1 MRTLCDVCEAAP
13 ARLFC
18 AADEAALCTKC
29 DEKVHSC
36 NKLANRHV
44 RLELTESRAVP
55 RCDICEN
62 APAFFFCGVDGTSLC
77 LQCDMDVHVGGK
89 KAHERYL
96 MMGQR
101 VELPLRKPRFED
113 AADPDKQQAEQ
124 NNDKNGIPHDQ
135 HHHHHY
141 HHHHHHHHHDEEVR
155 AGLPASKPGCDQD
168 DSNNAP
174 AIAIAAGDEESL
186 LLDDCQHQNQSRM
199 IDLNSRPKHLLSQAS
214 VPDKVSSERATN
226 FVPAFSISLSCSC
239 YLVLSAHNACTPCS

>member
-18 AADEAALCTKC
+18 AADEAALCLKC

-36 NKLANRHV
+36 NKLAYRHV
-44 RLELTESRAVP
+44 RLELAESRPVP

-96 MMGQR
+96 MMRQR
-101 VELPLRKPRFED
+101 VELPSRKLRFED
-113 AADPDKQQAEQ
+113 TVDTEKPTAEP
-124 NNDKNGIPHDQ
+124 NSVPADKNGTLLPDQ

-141 HHHHHHHHHDEEVR
+141 HHHHHHHHHEDELR
-155 AGLPASKPGCDQD
+155 AGLPASKPSCDRD
-168 DSNNAP
+168 NSNAP

-186 LLDDCQHQNQSRM
+186 LLDDCLVQNQSRM
-199 IDLNSRPKHLLSQAS
+199 IDLNSRPKRLQNQAS
-214 VPDKVSSERATN
+214 VPDKG
-226 FVPAFSISLSCSC
+226 
-239 YLVLSAHNACTPCS
+239 

>member
-18 AADEAALCTKC
+18 AADEAALCLKC

-44 RLELTESRAVP
+44 RLELAESRAVP

-101 VELPLRKPRFED
+101 VELPSRKLRFED
-113 AADPDKQQAEQ
+113 NVDTEKLPAEPS
-124 NNDKNGIPHDQ
+124 NAPTDKNGVLPDH

-141 HHHHHHHHHDEEVR
+141 HHHHHHHHHEDEVR
-155 AGLPASKPGCDQD
+155 AGLPAPKQSCDRD
-168 DSNNAP
+168 ASNAP
-174 AIAIAAGDEESL
+174 AIAITAGDEESL
-186 LLDDCQHQNQSRM
+186 LIDGCIHQNQPRM
-199 IDLNSRPKHLLSQAS
+199 IDLNSRPKRLQSQAS
-214 VPDKVSSERATN
+214 VPDKG
-226 FVPAFSISLSCSC
+226 
-239 YLVLSAHNACTPCS
+239 

>member
-18 AADEAALCTKC
+18 AADEAALCLKC

-44 RLELTESRAVP
+44 RLQLTESRAVP

-101 VELPLRKPRFED
+101 VELPSRKPKCEETAVD
-113 AADPDKQQAEQ
+113 ADKQQTEQ
-124 NNDKNGIPHDQ
+124 PNNNEKNGVTLQDQ

-141 HHHHHHHHHDEEVR
+141 HHHHHHHHHDEEAQGR
-155 AGLPASKPGCDQD
+155 TGMPAPKPSCDQD
-168 DSNNAP
+168 NSNAP

-186 LLDDCQHQNQSRM
+186 LIDECQHQMQSRM

-214 VPDKVSSERATN
+214 VPDKG
-226 FVPAFSISLSCSC
+226 
-239 YLVLSAHNACTPCS
+239 

>member
-1 MRTLCDVCEAAP
+1 
-13 ARLFC
+13 
-18 AADEAALCTKC
+18 
-29 DEKVHSC
+29 
-36 NKLANRHV
+36 
-44 RLELTESRAVP
+44 
-55 RCDICEN
+55 
-62 APAFFFCGVDGTSLC
+62 
-77 LQCDMDVHVGGK
+77 MDVHVGGK

-113 AADPDKQQAEQ
+113 IADTDKQQAEQ
-124 NNDKNGIPHDQ
+124 TNNPANDKKGVLQDQ

-155 AGLPASKPGCDQD
+155 AGLPAPKPSCDED
-168 DSNNAP
+168 DSNAP

-214 VPDKVSSERATN
+214 VPDKTSDEPLASSDDEDIGV
-226 FVPAFSISLSCSC
+226 VPELSFKAYQESMQD
-239 YLVLSAHNACTPCS
+239 